1 MSKKLFI
8 SNLDFEVSS
17 EQLREMF
24 SAIGTCTSVVVA
36 LDKESRR
43 SKGFAFVEMEN
54 EEHAARAIEEL
65 NNKQVNGRPM
75 KVVED
80 RGKAG
85 ITAPSFS
92 AGSEERGEGGGGRRY
107 EPLPAIQR
115 TQLFKRKKKLDPFIE
130 DPKRS
135 IDYKETALLNKFVSE
150 RGKILGRRLTGLTS
164 YNQRKITKAIK
175 RAQNAGLMS
184 FTNVK

>member
-8 SNLDFEVSS
+8 SNLDFEVTS

-24 SAIGTCTSVVVA
+24 SAIGPCTSVVVA

-54 EEHAARAIEEL
+54 EEHTALAIEQL

-85 ITAPSFS
+85 ITAPSAS
-92 AGSEERGEGGGGRRY
+92 SGEERGEGRRF

-135 IDYKETALLNKFVSE
+135 IDYKDTNLLGKFVSE
-150 RGKILGRRLTGLTS
+150 RGKILGRRMTGLTS
-164 YNQRKITKAIK
+164 YNQRQITKAIK